1 VNLIKP
7 DYKRSDARNHDLLE
21 QDGLLPAYD
30 NTLVQKMLQEAQV
43 LENQINR
50 FMIDTEPQ
58 TFTIREMKG
67 QTAYWE
73 IKFVQ
78 PVIQYVPAC
87 FRFITQKIVYSQK
100 PGKYLSFAEYVPSY
114 ITNLNHVSLFVNY
127 GDLTSGFVNN
137 TEGILNQYELHGGK
151 KMVFSSLNLINK
163 GSYKGRVPPQ
173 NVQTAVKNSFE
184 HCFWNL
190 PVPLHMEEASC
201 INNLIYSRSKKIFDV
216 LMTRK
221 TLVKI
226 LEIRKRKEKRML
238 LENEV
243 SGYTS
248 QVLILTDDGHG
259 IKTSK
264 MTVFLVEDVADSLS
278 ENDIFNAVL
287 TSTVKSRTGRFFV
300 IGKIGDV
307 VTPDNMHSI
316 ISLVFWK
323 MLQEIED
330 NSSPT
335 KIGTANQIKTQLTTV
350 LQSNSRFF
358 SSENFSIDMLGWTKD
373 IPKKISQCVADM
385 SPLFFEHDDDVYQL
399 SSVLLGFVVTLCP
412 ELLHNREF
420 LLSLVTMFDTAK
432 INSNQYGD
440 HAKKALRHSEQYRYI
455 QNNEIVKNP
464 EKILAAKP
472 RLLNRMVYSR
482 IFSQHYTNW

>member
-1 VNLIKP
+1 MNLIKP
-7 DYKRSDARNHDLLE
+7 DYKRADARNHDLLE

-30 NTLVQKMLQEAQV
+30 NTLVQKMLQESQV

-50 FMIDTEPQ
+50 FMIDTEPK
-58 TFTIREMKG
+58 TFTIREMKN
-67 QTAYWE
+67 QTAFWE
-73 IKFVQ
+73 IEFVQ

-87 FRFITQKIVYSQK
+87 FRFLTQNIMYYYKA
-100 PGKYLSFAEYVPSY
+100 GAFAEYVPSY
-114 ITNLNHVSLFVNY
+114 ITNLNHVSLLVNY
-127 GDLTSGFVNN
+127 NKSNSEFSNN
-137 TEGILNQYELHGGK
+137 AEGILNQYELDGGK
-151 KMVFSSLNLINK
+151 KMIFSSLNIVLK
-163 GSYKGRVPPQ
+163 GAYKGRVLPETA
-173 NVQTAVKNSFE
+173 QTAVRNSFE

-190 PVPLHMEEASC
+190 PVPLHLEEVSC
-201 INNLIYSRSKKIFDV
+201 INNLIYSRSNEIFDI

-226 LEIRKRKEKRML
+226 LKIEKRKEKRTL
-238 LENEV
+238 LKKEI

-248 QVLILTDDGHG
+248 QVLLLSDDGHG

-335 KIGTANQIKTQLTTV
+335 KIGTANQIKTQLTAAI
-350 LQSNSRFF
+350 QSNSRFF

>member
-1 VNLIKP
+1 MNLIKP
-7 DYKRSDARNHDLLE
+7 DYKRNDARNHDLLE
-21 QDGLLPAYD
+21 KDNLLPAYD
-30 NTLVQKMLQEAQV
+30 NTLVQKMLQESQV

-50 FMIDTEPQ
+50 FMIDTEPK
-58 TFTIREMKG
+58 TFTIQKMKG
-67 QTAYWE
+67 QTAFWE
-73 IKFVQ
+73 IEFIQ
-78 PVIQYVPAC
+78 PVIQYVPSC
-87 FRFITQKIVYSQK
+87 FRFITRKIVYNQK
-100 PGKYLSFAEYVPSY
+100 PGQYVSFVEYVPSY

-127 GDLTSGFVNN
+127 NELTSGFVDN
-137 TEGILNQYELHGGK
+137 TEGILNQYELDGGK
-151 KMVFSSLNLINK
+151 KMVFSSLNLVIK
-163 GSYKGRVPPQ
+163 GAYKGRVPPQ

-190 PVPLHMEEASC
+190 PVPLHMEEVSC
-201 INNLIYSRSKKIFDV
+201 INNLIYSRSKKIFDI

-226 LEIRKRKEKRML
+226 LKIQTRKEKRML
-238 LENEV
+238 LEQEV
-243 SGYTS
+243 SGYSS
-248 QVLILTDDGHG
+248 QVLLLTDDGHG

-287 TSTVKSRTGRFFV
+287 TSTVKSQGGRFFV

-323 MLQEIED
+323 MLQHLED
-330 NSSPT
+330 DSSPT
-335 KIGTANQIKTQLTTV
+335 KIGTTNQIKTQLTAI

-373 IPKKISQCVADM
+373 IPKKISQCIVDM
-385 SPLFFEHDDDVYQL
+385 SPLFFEHDEDVYQL
-399 SSVLLGFVVTLCP
+399 SSVLLGYVVTLCP
-412 ELLHNREF
+412 ELLDNRKF

-432 INSNQYGD
+432 INSNQYGE
-440 HAKKALRHSEQYRYI
+440 HAKKALRYSEQYRYI
-455 QNNEIVKNP
+455 QTNEIVKNP
-464 EKILAAKP
+464 EVILAAKP